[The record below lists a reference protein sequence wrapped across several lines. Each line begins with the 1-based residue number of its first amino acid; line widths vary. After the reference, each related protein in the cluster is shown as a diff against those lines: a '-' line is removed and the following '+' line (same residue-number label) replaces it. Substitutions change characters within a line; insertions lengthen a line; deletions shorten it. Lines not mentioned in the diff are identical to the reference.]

1 MTPLDKVSGKACLLS
16 SPDINTDQIIP
27 ARFLMRSRSE
37 DYAKLLFHD
46 IRFRGGETE
55 VPDFPIQSR
64 LAGKMPFLVA
74 GRNFG
79 CGSAREQA
87 VWALADYGFR
97 VILSESFGGIFEA
110 NCVENGLL
118 PIRLPAAE
126 AIALQESLTDN
137 PDTPLSVDLERQELV
152 FGNKPPLHF
161 DAKAWRQ
168 RLLDGLDS
176 IALTLQH
183 LDKIVGYEKRSG
195 KGIV

>member
-1 MTPLDKVSGKACLLS
+1 MMVLDKVSGQACLLS

-46 IRFRGGETE
+46 MRFRGGETE
-55 VPDFPIQSR
+55 SPEFPIQSQS
-64 LAGKMPFLVA
+64 AGKVLFLVA

-97 VILSESFGGIFEA
+97 VIMAESFGGIFEA
-110 NCVENGLL
+110 NCIENGLL
-118 PIRLPAAE
+118 PIRLPASMATRLMADLAE
-126 AIALQESLTDN
+126 APDSL
-137 PDTPLSVDLERQELV
+137 LHVDLERQELRS
-152 FGNKPPLHF
+152 GEGRPAHF
-161 DAKAWRQ
+161 EITQAWKR
-168 RLLDGLDS
+168 RLLTGMDS

-183 LDKIVGYEKRSG
+183 LDTIVAYEQHSG
-195 KGIV
+195 KA